1 MYGFEYVAP
10 ETLDDA
16 LGLVREHGDDA
27 KILAGGQ
34 SLIPILH
41 YRLARPRVVIDINS
55 LPLGDVTADDGRL
68 RIGALV
74 RYHELEES
82 DTIARRCPVLAEA
95 ARLIGNVRVRTLG
108 TVGGSLA
115 HADPA
120 AELPAV
126 MTALDARLAVASASG
141 RRTLAAREFFTG
153 PLTTVLAPGEIV
165 TGVEVAAMPAHGW
178 AVEELSRRAGDF
190 AIVAVVALVSLDR
203 LGRVDDARL
212 AFGGVADRPMH
223 SRAPPRSRATRSLRP
238 PTRSCPARIGATW
251 PGCSAAAR
259 WVAPSS
265 ARADD
270 RAARPQRQAAR
281 GRRAPQPDAAR
292 AAARDARHLR
302 RQGRLRRG
310 RVRRLHGAARRP
322 AGVVVPGAGRRLA
335 RPRGDDAAGPRA
347 RRRPAPAAGRVRAP
361 RRRAVR
367 LLHARNAPDRAR
379 LPGAR
384 AAPRPRRHPR
394 RARRQPLPLHG
405 LHEDRRRRRGLRA
418 RGASSWTPPC
428 CARLTR
434 RRGSRG
440 STRRAPPPWPASPWC

>member
-126 MTALDARLAVASASG
+126 MTALDARLVVASASG
-141 RRTLAAREFFTG
+141 RRTVAARDFFTG
-153 PLTTVLAPGEIV
+153 PLTTALAPGEIV
-165 TGVEVAAMPAHGW
+165 TGVEIAAMAAHGW
-178 AVEELSRRAGDF
+178 AVEEISRRAGDF
-190 AIVAVVALVSLDR
+190 AIVAVVALVRLDR

-212 AFGGVADRPMH
+212 AFGGVADRPVH
-223 SRAPPRSRATRSLRP
+223 ALAAEDALRGHE
-238 PTRSCPARIGATW
+238 PTADV
-251 PGCSAAAR
+251 
-259 WVAPSS
+259 VA
-265 ARADD
+265 
-270 RAARPQRQAAR
+270 RAARV
-281 GRRAPQPDAAR
+281 
-292 AAARDARHLR
+292 ARDALDPPSDAFVSGAYRRH
-302 RQGRLRRG
+302 
-310 RVRRLHGAARRP
+310 V
-322 AGVVVPGAGRRLA
+322 AGVLC
-335 RPRGDDAAGPRA
+335 
-347 RRRPAPAAGRVRAP
+347 
-361 RRRAVR
+361 RRA
-367 LLHARNAPDRAR
+367 LTRAV
-379 LPGAR
+379 AR
-384 AAPRPRRHPR
+384 ALA
-394 RARRQPLPLHG
+394 
-405 LHEDRRRRRGLRA
+405 
-418 RGASSWTPPC
+418 
-428 CARLTR
+428 
-434 RRGSRG
+434 
-440 STRRAPPPWPASPWC
+440 